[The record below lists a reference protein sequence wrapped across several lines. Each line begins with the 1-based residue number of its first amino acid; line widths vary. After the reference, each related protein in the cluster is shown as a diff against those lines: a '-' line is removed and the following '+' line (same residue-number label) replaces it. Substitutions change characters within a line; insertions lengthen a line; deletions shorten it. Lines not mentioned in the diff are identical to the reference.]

1 MIQQQLR
8 SSGKRALWLGVVL
21 SVGASLAAAP
31 PHMASAQSAANPY
44 PAGTSTYWAWQNRP
58 DLPTSLGEAKDW
70 ARNAAGL
77 GWPVTPYPRP
87 YSIAVYPPGVLGAD
101 PTSGHVAVVKQVF
114 DDGSYLATQMD
125 ESDCQG
131 SAANCG
137 KVNTRTM
144 PVAPGVLFIHYV
156 KDTRTTWS
164 FGGGASGWTPL
175 GMDQGSM
182 QGRGWSY
189 TLTGGEAQLQSPQL
203 DVALD
208 SYDAVEVDLALDRT
222 VSDPTVSVSFATTG
236 QAQFV
241 KGGSARTA
249 ADGAVHTVHI
259 SLGANPAWSGSL
271 SALELR
277 PAGPG
282 SVGTVRIERIR
293 LVQEDGG
300 TGHEY
305 QQLTNPG
312 SDSTVYRC
320 RCTGGARY
328 N

>member
-21 SVGASLAAAP
+21 SVAASLAAAP
-31 PHMASAQSAANPY
+31 PPVASAQSAANPY
-44 PAGTSTYWAWQNRP
+44 PLGSSTYWAWQNRP

-70 ARNAAGL
+70 ARNAATF

-101 PTSGHVAVVKQVF
+101 TTSGHVAVVKQVF

-137 KVNTRTM
+137 KVNTRTT

-164 FGGGASGWTPL
+164 FGGGAAGWTPL

-182 QGRGWSY
+182 HGRGWSY
-189 TLTGGEAQLQSPQL
+189 ILTGGEAQLQSPQL

-208 SYDAVEVDLALDRT
+208 SYDAVEVDLALERT

-236 QAQFV
+236 QAQFL
-241 KGGSARTA
+241 KGGSAGTV

-259 SLGANPAWSGSL
+259 SLGANPDWSGSL

-282 SVGTVRIERIR
+282 SVGIVRIVRIR

-300 TGHEY
+300 AGHEY